1 MSTALAPLARQVAE
15 RALNDSSFAE
25 VLDALLEAPTGPQG
39 TLERI
44 AASSLNDERRGALV
58 REFVEGSL
66 PTPEVQERL
75 DLHSPQ
81 AVHRLRSRGKLL
93 GSAVGNQTWVPAWQ
107 FDADW
112 VRTDLP
118 RILELLTQF
127 TSDPL
132 AADRIMRLTHD
143 ELGGSSIAEALRRPK
158 TADLA
163 WRMLA
168 AVGARPSRRLSEAAT
183 RCPTRRSAPSPCRCR
198 HRTVAGR
205 GGFAR

>member
-66 PTPEVQERL
+66 PTPEVQKRL

-93 GSAVGNQTWVPAWQ
+93 GSAVGNQTWFPAWQ
-107 FDADW
+107 FDADR

-158 TADLA
+158 TADTA
-163 WRMLA
+163 WQMLA
-168 AVGARPSRRLSEAAT
+168 AVGA
-183 RCPTRRSAPSPCRCR
+183 
-198 HRTVAGR
+198 
-205 GGFAR
+205 

>member
-1 MSTALAPLARQVAE
+1 MSTAVAPLVRQVAE

-25 VLDALLEAPTGPQG
+25 VLDALLEAPTAPQG

-44 AASSLNDERRGALV
+44 AAHSLNDERRGASV

-66 PTPEVQERL
+66 PTPKAQQRL
-75 DLHSPQ
+75 GLHSPQ

-93 GSAVGNQTWVPAWQ
+93 GSAVGNQTWFPAWQ
-107 FDADW
+107 FDSD
-112 VRTDLP
+112 RLRPDLP
-118 RILELLTQF
+118 QILELLAQF

-132 AADRIMRLTHD
+132 AGDRIMRLTHD

-158 TADLA
+158 TADTA

-168 AVGARPSRRLSEAAT
+168 AV
-183 RCPTRRSAPSPCRCR
+183 SA
-198 HRTVAGR
+198 
-205 GGFAR
+205 

>member
-1 MSTALAPLARQVAE
+1 MSTAVAPLARQVAE
-15 RALNDSSFAE
+15 RALHDSSFAE

-66 PTPEVQERL
+66 PTPKVQERL
-75 DLHSPQ
+75 ALHSPQ

-93 GSAVGNQTWVPAWQ
+93 GSAVGNQTWFPAWQ
-107 FDADW
+107 FDADRL
-112 VRTDLP
+112 RTDLP
-118 RILELLTQF
+118 RILELLSEF

-158 TADLA
+158 TADTA
-163 WRMLA
+163 WQMLA
-168 AVGARPSRRLSEAAT
+168 AVGA
-183 RCPTRRSAPSPCRCR
+183 
-198 HRTVAGR
+198 
-205 GGFAR
+205 